1 MACASQNGRG
11 HGRDSVIDMVTEAA
25 IGLGADVNRK
35 NNAGQT
41 PLMLSCTGDFRTM
54 EAVQTALL
62 EAGADVT
69 LRDGQ
74 GNTALHYAA
83 CYASRQ
89 DALFMAE
96 LILDF
101 GEPDANAV
109 NLDGKTAMDYAVER
123 DNTPLVKLL
132 LPYMK

>member
-1 MACASQNGRG
+1 M
-11 HGRDSVIDMVTEAA
+11 IDMVVEAA
-25 IGLGADVNRK
+25 ISLGADVNRK

-54 EAVQTALL
+54 EEVQTALL

-69 LRDGQ
+69 LRDVE
-74 GNTALHYAA
+74 GNTVLHYAA
-83 CYASRQ
+83 HYASRT
-89 DALFMAE
+89 DASAMTE

-109 NLDGKTAMDYAVER
+109 NLAGKTAMDYAMEQ

-132 LPYMK
+132 LPYME